1 MLVGGDQGVNVA
13 DWVSTTTSSNS
24 PTSIQEYPVKPGLT
38 GPYIMPMPMPMPTL
52 YNGDK
57 KPKLGIIE
65 LVICNIGA
73 MLASITMDFDIR
85 LSNVSPIHPRLQPA
99 QFSHEADE
107 PTRWW
112 RGSSSGADS
121 GSNRN
126 SAYLG
131 TDYEFSSSSGYAHNT
146 YHGPA
151 KHYR

>member
-1 MLVGGDQGVNVA
+1 MLAGADQDVNVA
-13 DWVSTTTSSNS
+13 DWVSTSTSSN
-24 PTSIQEYPVKPGLT
+24 PTSPEYPLIKPGLT

-57 KPKLGIIE
+57 KPKMGIIE

-73 MLASITMDFDIR
+73 MLASISMDFDVR
-85 LSNVSPIHPRLQPA
+85 LTNVSPIHPRLRD
-99 QFSHEADE
+99 SDE
-107 PTRWW
+107 SSKWW
-112 RGSSSGADS
+112 RGGSSSGVES